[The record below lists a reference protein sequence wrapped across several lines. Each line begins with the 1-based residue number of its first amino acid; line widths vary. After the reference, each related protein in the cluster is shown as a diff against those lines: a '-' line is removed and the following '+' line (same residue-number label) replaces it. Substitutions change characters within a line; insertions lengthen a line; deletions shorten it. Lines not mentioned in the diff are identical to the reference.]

1 MENIMATAQTNGSP
15 STSVSADNNG
25 GTIKANGTG
34 SGTFATSKTAQNKT
48 GVFGSTVVDNDTA
61 DKAVSAGTF
70 AYNNSRPVAKKT
82 SSTISGVANTVLQSG
97 ASDPNRRKSIH
108 KIESIKTLKTTTAV
122 RTNKWNE
129 YTGKW
134 EAGFPQTSN
143 DSFGND
149 NAASPTSNVP
159 GELTYRT
166 GAKVPVNDD
175 YQG

>member
-48 GVFGSTVVDNDTA
+48 GVFGSTVVDNNTA
-61 DKAVSAGTF
+61 DKALSAGTF

-82 SSTISGVANTVLQSG
+82 SSTISGVANSVLKSG

-108 KIESIKTLKTTTAV
+108 KIESISTRKVATAI
-122 RTNKWNE
+122 RAGNWNI
-129 YTGKW
+129 YTGK
-134 EAGFPQTSN
+134 FTSGPTVTN